1 MVMSMEP
8 TVSMTMTALCRC
20 GVGHGEASRDDQCR
34 GERKFLHTKVLL
46 LGERICP
53 FNELTSMG

>member
-1 MVMSMEP
+1 MES
-8 TVSMTMTALCRC
+8 TVSMTMATLCRR

-34 GERKFLHTKVLL
+34 GERKLLHTKVLL
-46 LGERICP
+46 LGEHICP